1 MREKSG
7 LDTHQMFKQACAFS
21 DCARCCEVEPN
32 DIIEYRFNSH
42 TVAGI
47 VNSAFA
53 CEVFIKTLLVIHGVS
68 VNEMR
73 GKKTRDGHELK
84 RLWELFKK
92 MDCKTA
98 TLVELQMQ
106 EIFNSNNKSMFYDLL
121 DSISNAF
128 EYWRYIYEKD
138 DGNTNINFL
147 RTFRLLLREVCCEQ
161 LYDKS
166 WEEFI
171 EKKE

>member
-92 MDCKTA
+92 RIVK
-98 TLVELQMQ
+98 
-106 EIFNSNNKSMFYDLL
+106 
-121 DSISNAF
+121 
-128 EYWRYIYEKD
+128 
-138 DGNTNINFL
+138 L
-147 RTFRLLLREVCCEQ
+147 RH
-161 LYDKS
+161 
-166 WEEFI
+166 
-171 EKKE
+171 